1 LTEKSRN
8 KKILVCPLDWGLGH
22 AARDV
27 AIVKQLTDLGH
38 EVILAAGGGA
48 IKFLVEEFPELET
61 VRFGSLIRIRYS
73 RRLPAWMKITLLSPL
88 LLYEVFAE
96 HLRLK
101 RLVRKLR
108 PDVVISDN
116 RYGLWNQ
123 NVTSVLVTHQLSIQL
138 PMFASFLELPAF
150 LAMRTFISQFDHCWI
165 PDFPGKAN
173 LSGDLSHRFPL
184 PGNAVFIGAISRFT
198 GSNSNFAKSNSNT
211 AESNSG
217 FAGSGHGNGIPTAS
231 PVDLLI
237 LLSGPEPQRS
247 RLQKIVLK
255 QVLSLKAK
263 CVILQ
268 GLPGKLKRTDLTSTV
283 TMYNHLPSGELRKLL
298 LASEHVICRSGYT
311 SIMDLALLKKKALIL
326 PTPDQIEQE
335 YLAGYLAGKGLFK
348 TCAQD
353 ELDLESAIEDLRL
366 FEPDFDLPS
375 GDSPVND
382 SPSSGSQ
389 GENLLGAAIKRL

>member
-1 LTEKSRN
+1 MHSN

-38 EVILAAGGGA
+38 EVILAGGGGA
-48 IKFLVEEFPELET
+48 MKLLVEEFPELET

-73 RRLPAWMKITLLSPL
+73 RKLPAWMKITLLSPL
-88 LLYEVFAE
+88 LLYEVYAE
-96 HLRLK
+96 HLRLA

-123 NVTSVLVTHQLSIQL
+123 NVTCVLVTHQLSIRL
-138 PMFASFLELPAF
+138 PKFASFLELPAF

-198 GSNSNFAKSNSNT
+198 RSDSKF
-211 AESNSG
+211 AESNSNY
-217 FAGSGHGNGIPTAS
+217 AGSDSRFSGSGQGNSIPTAS

-255 QVLSLKAK
+255 QVFSLKAR
-263 CVILQ
+263 CIILQ
-268 GLPGKLKRTDLTSTV
+268 GLPGKLQRTDLTSTV
-283 TMYNHLPSGELRKLL
+283 TMYNHLPSGELRQLL

-311 SIMDLALLKKKALIL
+311 SIMDLTIMKKKALII
-326 PTPDQIEQE
+326 PTPGQTEQE
-335 YLAGYLAGKGLFK
+335 YLAGYLGGKGLFK
-348 TCAQD
+348 TCSQD
-353 ELDLESAIEDLRL
+353 ELNIESALKDLRQ
-366 FEPDFDLPS
+366 FEADFNQPEGNIS
-375 GDSPVND
+375 GED
-382 SPSSGSQ
+382 
-389 GENLLGAAIKRL
+389 LLGAAIKAL